1 MSGWWYGGKVRVWRD
16 GEGWREGEG
25 VKQVKQAC

>member
-1 MSGWWYGGKVRVWRD
+1 MVVWMDGEVWRD
-16 GEGWREGEG
+16 GEGWMDSEG